1 MAIIHSFPHGHRVA
15 PPLGIRMTA
24 VLSEMARDLI
34 ARYEQ
39 ASTRRA
45 LLALDDGLLRDLG
58 FSRGEL
64 KFGTGQSVVR
74 E

>member
-1 MAIIHSFPHGHRVA
+1 MA
-15 PPLGIRMTA
+15 A

-34 ARYEQ
+34 ARYER

-64 KFGTGQSVVR
+64 KFGTGQPVVR